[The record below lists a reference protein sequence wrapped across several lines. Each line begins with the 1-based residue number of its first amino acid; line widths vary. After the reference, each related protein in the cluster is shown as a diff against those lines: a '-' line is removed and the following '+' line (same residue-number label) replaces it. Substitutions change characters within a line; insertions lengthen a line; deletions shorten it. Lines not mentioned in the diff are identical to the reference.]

1 MKKLLKVT
9 LATLAMVA
17 LIICSVATLSSSIHT
32 MNYGIEFNSS
42 SQIDDK
48 YGKLD
53 SNTRHVIE
61 KTFEKVT
68 RETGFN
74 FYFSYVF
81 EELND
86 TYVLSLSANPK
97 TIFVFYD
104 ASENAIDIV
113 TNIEM
118 KEDSFRKT
126 LKEDEDLEDFIPN
139 YMNSVK
145 NSITEQ
151 SNKVYIENMSGKFLT
166 TLLIFLVLLAIFA
179 AFFIPYVRLVK
190 KNIKEIQDAKIAKKQ
205 QKLARKA
212 QKTQTDAKQ
221 VKHSGDIDH

>member
-17 LIICSVATLSSSIHT
+17 LLICSIATLLSSTHT
-32 MNYGIEFNSS
+32 MYNGIEFNST

-53 SNTRHVIE
+53 SNTRYVIE

-104 ASENAIDIV
+104 ASENAINIV

-151 SNKVYIENMSGKFLT
+151 SNKVYIERMSGKFLT
-166 TLLIFLVLLAIFA
+166 KFLIFLITFILFA
-179 AFFIPYVRLVK
+179 SFFVPYIRYVK
-190 KNIKEIQDAKIAKKQ
+190 KGVKEIQNAAIVKKQ
-205 QKLARKA
+205 QKLACKI
-212 QKTQTDAKQ
+212 QKKQTN
-221 VKHSGDIDH
+221 HSGDIQN